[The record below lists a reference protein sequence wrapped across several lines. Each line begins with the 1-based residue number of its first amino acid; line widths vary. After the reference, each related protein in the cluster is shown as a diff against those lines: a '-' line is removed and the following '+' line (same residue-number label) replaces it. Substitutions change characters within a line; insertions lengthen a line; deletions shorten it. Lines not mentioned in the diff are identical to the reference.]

1 MISPKIFKFS
11 CRRLFST
18 SSKSIIISDKVRHAL
33 QNNEPVVALEST
45 IITHGMPH
53 PHNIQC
59 AKRVEEII
67 EQNVSIF
74 YYLDAS
80 TVLHA
85 VPRVRSIRSELP
97 CLEPVMSWDFQH
109 EFQEP

>member
-1 MISPKIFKFS
+1 MISPKIFKFC

-18 SSKSIIISDKVRHAL
+18 SSQSIIISDKVRHAL

-53 PHNIQC
+53 PHSIQC

-74 YYLDAS
+74 YYLD
-80 TVLHA
+80 
-85 VPRVRSIRSELP
+85 
-97 CLEPVMSWDFQH
+97 
-109 EFQEP
+109 

>member
-1 MISPKIFKFS
+1 MISPKIFKFC

-18 SSKSIIISDKVRHAL
+18 SSQSIIISDKVRHAL

-59 AKRVEEII
+59 AKRVEDII

-74 YYLDAS
+74 
-80 TVLHA
+80 
-85 VPRVRSIRSELP
+85 II
-97 CLEPVMSWDFQH
+97 
-109 EFQEP
+109 